1 MKTPNLMKQYKTV
14 IKSILF
20 VVAIV
25 LLQSC
30 KVYQKNNVG
39 IEQAVMFEKDVKI
52 KTIHSETKKFDK
64 LVKEGDGYF
73 GINDKFGK
81 TIKTPINEK
90 EIRSIQLYDKSGS
103 TGATILGILGGVL
116 LLFTGILVVSF

>member
-1 MKTPNLMKQYKTV
+1 MKLYETV
-14 IKSILF
+14 FKSILF
-20 VVAIV
+20 VVVIV

-73 GINDKFGK
+73 GIKDKLGK

-103 TGATILGILGGVL
+103 TGVMVLGILGGA
-116 LLFTGILVVSF
+116 LLFLTGILIVGF